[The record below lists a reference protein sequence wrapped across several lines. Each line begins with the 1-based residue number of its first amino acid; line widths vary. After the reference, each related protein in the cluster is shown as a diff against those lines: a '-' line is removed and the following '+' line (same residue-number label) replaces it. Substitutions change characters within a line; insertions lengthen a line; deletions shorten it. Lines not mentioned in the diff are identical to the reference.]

1 MSTTVTTPRAVYQT
15 MTHLATQLN
24 TRPTDLYRYI
34 AERGANYV
42 LLPLDEAAYQ
52 RWHTTVY
59 VRAQEAK
66 ATL

>member
-1 MSTTVTTPRAVYQT
+1 MSATVTTPRTVYQT
-15 MTHLATQLN
+15 MTHLAAQLE

-42 LLPLDEAAYQ
+42 LLPLNEAAYQ
-52 RWHTTVY
+52 RWHATVY
-59 VRAQEAK
+59 ALAQEAK